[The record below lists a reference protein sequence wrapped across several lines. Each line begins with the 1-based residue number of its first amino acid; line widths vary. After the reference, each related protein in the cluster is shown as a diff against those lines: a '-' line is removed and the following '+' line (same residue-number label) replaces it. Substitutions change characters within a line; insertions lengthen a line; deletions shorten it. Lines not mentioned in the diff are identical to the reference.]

1 MLGLGPD
8 GHLGGAGG
16 DEDERRERPGGGRE
30 QNPAVYLKSV
40 VGAGDVIESEAVRD
54 RVALAARRAQVAL
67 DHMRPAQEALP
78 FIPYCLEINALTA
91 FDECSGIQP
100 LMRARPR
107 MTVSRMPPS
116 LHALTMMLQMHTF
129 SPC

>member
-54 RVALAARRAQVAL
+54 RIALAARRAQVAL
-67 DHMRPAQEALP
+67 DHVRPAQEALP
-78 FIPYCLEINALTA
+78 FITLLP
-91 FDECSGIQP
+91 
-100 LMRARPR
+100 
-107 MTVSRMPPS
+107 
-116 LHALTMMLQMHTF
+116 
-129 SPC
+129 